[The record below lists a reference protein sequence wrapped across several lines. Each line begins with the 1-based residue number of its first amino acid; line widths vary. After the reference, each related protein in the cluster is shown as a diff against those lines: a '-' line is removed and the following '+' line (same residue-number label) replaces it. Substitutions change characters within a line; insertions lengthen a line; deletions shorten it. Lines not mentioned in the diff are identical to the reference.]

1 MVKYCD
7 EESEAFQLEAI
18 SEEEIDDNQ
27 IFKNHKIKQQKKLNT
42 LQRINHFIDYSKRN
56 LFQ

>member
-18 SEEEIDDNQ
+18 SEKEIDDNL
-27 IFKNHKIKQQKKLNT
+27 ILKNQKLKQEKN
-42 LQRINHFIDYSKRN
+42 
-56 LFQ
+56 